1 MSVISPVSTT
11 SELREEEATETAE
24 EEEVDT
30 NLTWR
35 SRDLEL
41 VRGCRWWW
49 VWRLSLRA
57 ASIIK

>member
-1 MSVISPVSTT
+1 MSTT
-11 SELREEEATETAE
+11 SELREEEATETTE

-49 VWRLSLRA
+49 VCRLSLRA
-57 ASIIK
+57 ESTVLKMS

>member
-41 VRGCRWWW
+41 V
-49 VWRLSLRA
+49 
-57 ASIIK
+57 